1 MKVYP
6 ETIKKR
12 DNGDILYDL
21 CIGIICGSC
30 ICIVLLVIIIII
42 TVNKLDNNDN
52 SFSN

>member
-21 CIGIICGSC
+21 CIGVIHLAKFLSRTGYRGYRFMII
-30 ICIVLLVIIIII
+30 
-42 TVNKLDNNDN
+42 
-52 SFSN
+52 